1 MSDLGLRDL
10 ENRLHL
16 PGLAACLG
24 AGLSR
29 SADPA
34 RALRLGRDL
43 LAAAAEA
50 DAPRL
55 ADVWARWPGEVT
67 RVLAALGGAAPF
79 LVPFFTRLPALL
91 LDLFEQDFATPRTR
105 AELKTRLTAWVD
117 AVPAAD
123 IGTAL
128 RRFKYAELARITV
141 RDLSEDLVPESKAG
155 ETLAELT
162 YLADALLG
170 QALASTATRLAETH
184 GAPRWLGPNGQD
196 VGLSFCVL
204 GVGKLGSEEL
214 NYSSDVDLL
223 YVFEHPPEGVEEAGQ
238 GGARLTP
245 VEYFTRLA
253 QEFGRLVGESTRE
266 GFLYR
271 VDLDLRPEGG
281 SGPLVVSSEMLTEY
295 YELWA
300 ATWEKAAFAK
310 ARPVAGDEAL
320 GWRVIRAIDP
330 MIYRSAMDFA
340 AVAAIKALK
349 ERIEQAKERTG
360 GTFNVKLSAGGIRD
374 VEFVVQALQL
384 LHGGRIPEVRERS
397 TERALVALAQVG
409 ILPPEESADLLAA
422 YRFLRRT
429 ENRLQME
436 AERQT
441 HRLPK
446 EPEALERLARAMGFL
461 DSDAVAKF
469 EDALDTHRRRVRE
482 IFAALFHEEGGS
494 QILALFERNV
504 PDLFA
509 NSTTR
514 RLVESLAG
522 QFARAIANTADPER
536 ALNNLDRF
544 IHGVGPRTFYYG
556 LLLDRPE
563 LVPRLSALFAA
574 SEYLSGYFARHPR
587 LIEPIFS
594 DPNVLLLTRQELL
607 ADLAKI
613 RRVLAREGRGE
624 GAELELDALRLFHH
638 RELLNV
644 GLLDLIDKVT
654 LAEAE
659 RALTEIA
666 EVCVEQGLAL
676 AQAEMRKRGAPL
688 PHAAQVGEFLVVGM
702 GKLASREL
710 TYGSDLDVIFLY
722 DVPRATD
729 SEMIEAQEYF
739 VRLAQKLIWTLQTFT
754 NEGLCYAIDA
764 RLRPSGSQGMLVTS
778 LASFERY
785 HATSAQVWERQAL
798 LRARPV
804 AGSER
809 LAQAFEALR
818 LQILRR
824 PVPSN
829 LGQEVHR
836 IRLRMESELGHET
849 PRRHDFKTGRGGLLD
864 IESVVQFLQLRHG
877 AAHAELFAVD
887 RTDTQLSRLER
898 LGLLTAEDSQTLR
911 SGWAFLERLA
921 SRLRIVENRSISDLD
936 EERGDLDALAR
947 RLGYSS
953 PQRAG
958 GARRGLLD
966 DYRRHTGAIRG
977 VYLRVLGVG

>member
-1 MSDLGLRDL
+1 MSDLELREL

-24 AGLSR
+24 AGFAR

-34 RALRLGRDL
+34 RALRLGHDL
-43 LAAAAEA
+43 LAAAADA
-50 DAPRL
+50 DAQRL
-55 ADVWARWPGEVT
+55 ADIWARRPGEVA
-67 RVLAALGGAAPF
+67 RVLGALGGAAPF
-79 LVPFFTRLPALL
+79 LVPFFTRLPGLL
-91 LDLFEQDFATPRTR
+91 LDLFAEDFATPRTR
-105 AELKTRLTAWVD
+105 ADLKTRLAALVGG
-117 AVPAAD
+117 VPGAD

-141 RDLSEDLVPESKAG
+141 RDLSEDLVPESKVG

-162 YLADALLG
+162 YLADALLA
-170 QALASTATRLAETH
+170 QALASTAARLAETH
-184 GAPRWLGPNGQD
+184 GPPRWQGPNGQD
-196 VGLSFCVL
+196 VTLSFCVL
-204 GVGKLGSEEL
+204 GVGKLGPEEL

-223 YVFEHPPEGVEEAGQ
+223 YVFEHPPEGVAETSP

-266 GFLYR
+266 GFLFR
-271 VDLDLRPEGG
+271 VDLDLRPEGS

-349 ERIEQAKERTG
+349 ERIERAKGRTG
-360 GTFNVKLSAGGIRD
+360 GAFNVKLSAGGIRD

-397 TERALVALAQVG
+397 TQRALVALAQVG

-446 EPEALERLARAMGFL
+446 EPEALERLGRAMGFL
-461 DSDAVAKF
+461 DGNAVAKF
-469 EDALDTHRRRVRE
+469 EEALDTHRRRVRE
-482 IFAALFHEEGGS
+482 IFAVLFHEEGGG

-504 PDLFA
+504 PGLLA
-509 NSTTR
+509 NPTTR
-514 RLVESLAG
+514 RLIESLAV
-522 QFARAIANTADPER
+522 QFARAIGNTADPER
-536 ALNNLDRF
+536 AMNNLDRF

-563 LVPRLSALFAA
+563 LVPRLSTLFAA

-594 DPNVLLLTRQELL
+594 DPNVLLLRRQELL
-607 ADLAKI
+607 ANLAEI
-613 RRVLAREGRGE
+613 RRVLAQEGRGE

-644 GLLDLIDKVT
+644 GLLDLVDKVT

-659 RALTEIA
+659 RALTDIA

-676 AQAEMRKRGAPL
+676 AQAEMRTRGALL
-688 PHAAQVGEFLVVGM
+688 PHAAQAGEFLVVGM
-702 GKLASREL
+702 GKLGSREL

-729 SEMIEAQEYF
+729 SEMVEAQEYF

-818 LQILRR
+818 LQILRQ
-824 PVPSN
+824 PVPPD
-829 LGQEVHR
+829 LGLEIHR

-864 IESVVQFLQLRHG
+864 IESVVQFLQLQHG
-877 AAHAELFAVD
+877 AAHAELLAVD
-887 RTDTQLSRLER
+887 RTDAQLSRLER

-911 SGWAFLERLA
+911 SGWTFLQRLA

-936 EERGDLDALAR
+936 EERGDLEALAR

-966 DYRRHTGAIRG
+966 DYRHHAGAIRA